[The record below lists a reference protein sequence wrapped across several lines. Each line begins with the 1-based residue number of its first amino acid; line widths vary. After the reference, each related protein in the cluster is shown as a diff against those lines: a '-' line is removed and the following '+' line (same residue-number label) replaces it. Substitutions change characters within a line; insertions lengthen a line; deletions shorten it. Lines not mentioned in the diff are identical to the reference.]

1 MCVFS
6 HILKQ
11 ESHEWSLK
19 KSFIFEELLYSMLSC
34 SATNLIW
41 QIETLTMRMPKKIK
55 KKGVHH
61 KNDLSGSC
69 TYYCSMKYKAKID
82 IKIACFQLFNFMNL
96 F

>member
-1 MCVFS
+1 
-6 HILKQ
+6 
-11 ESHEWSLK
+11 
-19 KSFIFEELLYSMLSC
+19 MLSC

-82 IKIACFQLFNFMNL
+82 KNCLFSAIQFHESFLIIFLHASKSKLCQNHFN
-96 F
+96 